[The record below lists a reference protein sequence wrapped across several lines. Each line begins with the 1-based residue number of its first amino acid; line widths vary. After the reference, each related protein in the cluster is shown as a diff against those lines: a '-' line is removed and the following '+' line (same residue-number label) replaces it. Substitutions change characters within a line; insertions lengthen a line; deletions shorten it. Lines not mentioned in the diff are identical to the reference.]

1 MCLSPL
7 LLLAVLAA
15 PPTAPPAPPAQK
27 AVLVTG
33 ASSGIGRKITERL
46 AADGYFVYAGA
57 RKDADIA
64 ALSAIPNVKGVRL
77 DVTKPAEIAAAVQ
90 TVTEA
95 GRGLYGLVNNAGVLV
110 LGPLAKAE
118 DTDFQYA
125 MEVNAL
131 GVLRVTRAFLP
142 LLQAGKGRVVNI
154 SSVSGLSGSA
164 NFGIYAMS
172 KHAVEAFTDSLAI
185 EMASGGVQVIAVE
198 PGNFRSDLVTNLVRH
213 LKDSPA
219 PDQELLKK
227 LEKSTHSQA
236 KDPEDVALVVKRAL
250 ADEKPSRRYMVT
262 PNKEQADVFIKRQV
276 EKLIQTNEN
285 QPFALSRDQLVALID
300 SVLAESKAGR

>member
-1 MCLSPL
+1 VCLSSL

-15 PPTAPPAPPAQK
+15 PPSAPPAPPNQK

-57 RKDADIA
+57 RKDSDII

-142 LLQAGKGRVVNI
+142 LLQAGKGRVVSI
-154 SSVSGLSGSA
+154 SSVSGLSGTA
-164 NFGIYAMS
+164 NFGVYAMT
-172 KHAVEAFTDSLAI
+172 KHAVEAFTDTLAI
-185 EMASGGVQVIAVE
+185 EMTPAGVQVIAVE
-198 PGNFRSDLVTNLVRH
+198 PGPHRSDLVANLVRH
-213 LKDSPA
+213 MKESPS

-236 KDPEDVALVVKRAL
+236 KDPEDVALAVKRAL
-250 ADEKPSRRYMVT
+250 IDEKPQRRYMVA
-262 PNKEQADVFIKRQV
+262 PNKEMAELFVKKEV
-276 EKLIQTNEN
+276 EKLVQINGN
-285 QPFALSRDQLVALID
+285 QLVALID
-300 SVLAESKAGR
+300 SVLTESKAGR

>member
-1 MCLSPL
+1 VCLSPL

-15 PPTAPPAPPAQK
+15 PPSAPPAPPNQK

-57 RKDADIA
+57 RKDSDII

-118 DTDFQYA
+118 DADFQYA

-142 LLQAGKGRVVNI
+142 LLQAGKGRVVSI
-154 SSVSGLSGSA
+154 SSVSGLSGTA
-164 NFGIYAMS
+164 NFGVYAMT

-185 EMASGGVQVIAVE
+185 EMTPAGVQVIAVE
-198 PGNFRSDLVTNLVRH
+198 PGPHRSDLVANLVRH
-213 LKDSPA
+213 MKESPS
-219 PDQELLKK
+219 PDQELLK
-227 LEKSTHSQA
+227 KSTHSQA
-236 KDPEDVALVVKRAL
+236 KDPEDVALAVKRAL

-262 PNKEQADVFIKRQV
+262 PNKEMAELFVKKEV
-276 EKLIQTNEN
+276 EKLVQINGN
-285 QPFALSRDQLVALID
+285 QPYALTRDQLVALID

>member
-1 MCLSPL
+1 VCLSPL

-15 PPTAPPAPPAQK
+15 PPSAPPAPPNQK

-57 RKDADIA
+57 RKDSDII

-118 DTDFQYA
+118 DADFQYA

-142 LLQAGKGRVVNI
+142 LLQAGKGRVVSI
-154 SSVSGLSGSA
+154 SSVSGLSGTA
-164 NFGIYAMS
+164 NFGVYAMT

-185 EMASGGVQVIAVE
+185 EMTPAGVQVIAVE
-198 PGNFRSDLVTNLVRH
+198 PGPHRSDLVANLVRH
-213 LKDSPA
+213 MKESPS

-236 KDPEDVALVVKRAL
+236 KDPEDVALAVKRAL

-262 PNKEQADVFIKRQV
+262 PNKEMAELFVKKEV
-276 EKLIQTNEN
+276 EKLVQINGN
-285 QPFALSRDQLVALID
+285 QPYALTRDQLVALID

>member
-1 MCLSPL
+1 VCLSPL

-15 PPTAPPAPPAQK
+15 PPSAPPAPPNQK

-57 RKDADIA
+57 RKDSDII

-118 DTDFQYA
+118 DADFQYA

-142 LLQAGKGRVVNI
+142 LLQAGKGRVVSI
-154 SSVSGLSGSA
+154 SSVSGLSGTA
-164 NFGIYAMS
+164 NFGVYAMT

-185 EMASGGVQVIAVE
+185 EMTPAGVQVIAVE
-198 PGNFRSDLVTNLVRH
+198 PGPHRSDLVANLVRH
-213 LKDSPA
+213 MKESPS

-236 KDPEDVALVVKRAL
+236 KDPEDVALMVKRAL

-262 PNKEQADVFIKRQV
+262 PNKEMAELFVKKEV
-276 EKLIQTNEN
+276 EKLVQINGN
-285 QPFALSRDQLVALID
+285 QPYALTRDQLVALID